1 MTSSQNDYI
10 YIIIIFQIRNQEE
23 IRDCDPAAEEE
34 QKEQQQQ
41 QLLQRRSEAKRQPPE
56 GARRLQRRPDQA
68 PEDA

>member
-1 MTSSQNDYI
+1 MKSSQNDYI